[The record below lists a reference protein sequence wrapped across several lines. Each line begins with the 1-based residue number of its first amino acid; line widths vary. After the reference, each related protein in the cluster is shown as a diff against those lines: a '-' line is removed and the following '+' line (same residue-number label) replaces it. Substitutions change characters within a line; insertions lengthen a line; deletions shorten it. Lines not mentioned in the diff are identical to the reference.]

1 MAVTTTQTG
10 TAMTTAKLLPLNCG
24 GDSSIRSVETI
35 REIGKAKGMTLE
47 IDNRSE
53 MSPTIASCRPIRCN

>member
-1 MAVTTTQTG
+1 M
-10 TAMTTAKLLPLNCG
+10 
-24 GDSSIRSVETI
+24 
-35 REIGKAKGMTLE
+35 REIGKTKGMTLE